1 MIPAAFDYVRA
12 GSVEEAVALLGEH
25 GEDAKLLA
33 GGHSLI
39 PTMKLR
45 LASPSALIDISAL
58 DELRGIRVDGD
69 TLILGAGVTHSELL
83 YDKTVAEYAPL
94 MPDMARW
101 VGDPMVRNRGTVGG
115 VVAHADP
122 AADYPA
128 GLLTLGAQFKLKS
141 AGGERVVG
149 VDDYFLGMF
158 ETALQEGEIV
168 TEIHIP
174 RQAGKGAYEKF
185 RHPASHYAIVGVA
198 VVASPEGVK
207 VAMTGAGPKAVR
219 LSQVEQAI
227 GSDLSDENIKSAT
240 ENAVDADSLLSDR
253 FASAEYRAHL
263 AGVLARRALLR
274 VK

>member
-1 MIPAAFDYVRA
+1 MYTTPFDYHRA
-12 GSVEEAVALLGEH
+12 ESVADALKMLADHPE
-25 GEDAKLLA
+25 AKLLA

-69 TLILGAGVTHSELL
+69 TLILGAGVTHSEIL
-83 YDKTVAEYAPL
+83 YDSRVAEYAPL
-94 MPDMARW
+94 MPDTARW

-128 GLLTLGAQFKLKS
+128 SLLVLGAQFKLKS
-141 AGGERVVG
+141 AAGERVVG

-174 RQAGKGAYEKF
+174 RQVGKGAYEKF

-198 VVASPEGVK
+198 VVAGPQGVK

-219 LSQVEQAI
+219 LGRVEQAL
-227 GSDLSDENIKSAT
+227 GTDLSEAAIQKAT
-240 ENAVDADSLLSDR
+240 ENAVDEADLLSDR

-263 AGVLARRALLR
+263 AGVLAKRALMR

>member
-1 MIPAAFDYVRA
+1 MYTTPFDYHRA
-12 GSVEEAVALLGEH
+12 SNLDDALKMLADNP
-25 GEDAKLLA
+25 DAKLLA

-58 DELRGIRVDGD
+58 DELRGIRMDGD

-101 VGDPMVRNRGTVGG
+101 VGDPMVRNRGTLGG

-141 AGGERVVG
+141 ASGERVVG
-149 VDDYFLGMF
+149 VDDYFKGMF
-158 ETALQEGEIV
+158 ETALKEGEIV

-198 VVASPEGVK
+198 VVASPDGVK

-227 GSDLSDENIKSAT
+227 GSDLSDENIQRAT
-240 ENAVDADSLLSDR
+240 ENAVEAGDLLSDR

-263 AGVLARRALLR
+263 AGVLAKRALMR
-274 VK
+274 VR

>member
-1 MIPAAFDYVRA
+1 MYTTPFDYHRA
-12 GSVEEAVALLGEH
+12 SNLDDALKMLADNP
-25 GEDAKLLA
+25 DAKLLA

-45 LASPSALIDISAL
+45 LAAPSALIDISAL
-58 DELRGIRVDGD
+58 DELRGIRTEGD
-69 TLILGAGVTHSELL
+69 TLILGAGVTHAELV

-94 MPDMARW
+94 LPDTARW
-101 VGDPMVRNRGTVGG
+101 VGDPMVRNRGTIGG
-115 VVAHADP
+115 VIAHADP

-128 GLLTLGAQFKLKS
+128 SLLALGAQFKLKS

-149 VDDYFLGMF
+149 VDDYFMGMF
-158 ETALQEGEIV
+158 ETALKEGEIV

-207 VAMTGAGPKAVR
+207 IAMTGAGPKAVR
-219 LSQVEQAI
+219 LNKVEQAI
-227 GSDLSDENIKSAT
+227 GTDLSEENIKRAT
-240 ENAVDADSLLSDR
+240 ADVVDAGSLLGDR
-253 FASAEYRAHL
+253 FASEEYRAHL
-263 AGVLARRALLR
+263 AGVLTRRALMR
-274 VK
+274 VR

>member
-1 MIPAAFDYVRA
+1 MYTTPFDYHRA
-12 GSVEEAVALLGEH
+12 SSVQDALQMLAGNP
-25 GEDAKLLA
+25 DAKLLA

-58 DELRGIRVDGD
+58 DELRGIRTDGD

-128 GLLTLGAQFKLKS
+128 GLLTLGASFKLTS

-158 ETALQEGEIV
+158 ETALKEGEIV

-174 RQAGKGAYEKF
+174 RQVGKGAYEKF

-198 VVASPEGVK
+198 AVSGPDGVK
-207 VAMTGAGPKAVR
+207 IAMTGAGPKAVR
-219 LSQVEQAI
+219 LSKLEAAI
-227 GSDLSDENIKSAT
+227 GTDLSDANVQQAT
-240 ENAVDADSLLSDR
+240 QNAVDAGDLLSDR

-263 AGVLARRALLR
+263 AGVLAKRALMRL
-274 VK
+274 K